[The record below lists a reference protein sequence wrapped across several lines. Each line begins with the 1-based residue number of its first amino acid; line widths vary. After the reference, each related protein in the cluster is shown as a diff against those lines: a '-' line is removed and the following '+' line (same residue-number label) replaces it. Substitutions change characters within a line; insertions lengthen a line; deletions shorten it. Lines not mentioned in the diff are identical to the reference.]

1 MLQGQSIS
9 DANDMNLRNRLALP
23 RLRVVFARDATTR
36 ADAVREQR
44 QSGIPESV
52 AQPAPLVS
60 LRQAALAALMFAG
73 VAPSFAGTA
82 APAPKDPARTAD
94 NGRHRL
100 DASHQA
106 EMMDSVLVDEPYQAP
121 RGKRPAR
128 TGTKAGGK
136 RSAVAQHHPAHGG
149 GFNVHAAKIRAAGG
163 NGMPATRLATNG
175 NRNRSGVAAAEQGAR
190 SQDMVSMRAP
200 ATVSI
205 DADPRPL
212 PIFDD
217 WTSAASL
224 AESANAG
231 RDARAAVVSDGVGQS
246 MRDAAP
252 LAAGVTGARLTE
264 RVVQAPAIA
273 DAGSM
278 SKSVAVGRASGNR
291 TLPMLQGTAATRNA
305 PPDGESAADPWASA
319 WFGRSGLMHGS
330 ASGDARSV
338 ARENPQDA
346 AKPFD
351 ATLLTA
357 PRNDSSGDDWTRV
370 SEVRSDASSMNQRGV
385 W

>member
-149 GFNVHAAKIRAAGG
+149 GFNMHAAKIRAAGG

-175 NRNRSGVAAAEQGAR
+175 NRNWSGVAAAEQGAR

-205 DADPRPL
+205 DSDPRPL

-231 RDARAAVVSDGVGQS
+231 RDARAAVAAGGVGQS
-246 MRDAAP
+246 MRGAAP
-252 LAAGVTGARLTE
+252 LAAGVTGARLTG
-264 RVVQAPAIA
+264 RTVQAPGMV
-273 DAGSM
+273 DAGSV
-278 SKSVAVGRASGNR
+278 SKPVAAGRVSA
-291 TLPMLQGTAATRNA
+291 MLQDASATRSA
-305 PPDGESAADPWASA
+305 PPGGDAAADPWASA

-330 ASGDARSV
+330 ASGDARSI
-338 ARENPQDA
+338 ARENRQDA

-357 PRNDSSGDDWTRV
+357 PRNDSSGNDWTRV
-370 SEVRSDASSMNQRGV
+370 SEARSDVSSMNQRGV